1 MALLKKRK
9 RERKWTGAVN
19 ILGVSKEEAERRFWL
34 AYKKSFI
41 EPILKLP
48 PKERIR
54 AVKEWMEGV
63 KDRTEEMAHEEVR
76 PYRKVRTEQ
85 FSKMSD
91 HELETKLVETVERL
105 KRVEKRNNIYDPY
118 FAVFVEEDMNVIK
131 DILAKRKRQ

>member
-1 MALLKKRK
+1 MGKIDI
-9 RERKWTGAVN
+9 T
-19 ILGVSKEEAERRFWL
+19 GVSKEEAERRFWL

-91 HELETKLVETVERL
+91 YELETKLVETEERL

-118 FAVFVEEDMNVIK
+118 YAVFVEEDMNIIK
-131 DILAKRKRQ
+131 DILMKRKQNR